1 MKNLKLFIT
10 VAFVSLLVF
19 SCKNETPQEV
29 IVDNVEATQIKK
41 EIASNAIIAKAEFTI
56 EGMTCALGCAKTIEK
71 KLSAMEGVKSAVVDF
86 DKKIAMVEY
95 DEASVTPLALEET
108 VKKTG
113 DTYSVNDMKTVE
125 TFSKDVSKKACSPD
139 CSKKDCDHKSG
150 KASSEGKISG
160 DMQGCKA
167 DCKMA
172 CCAKK
177 A

>member
-1 MKNLKLFIT
+1 MRILKLFISVT
-10 VAFVSLLVF
+10 FISLLII
-19 SCKNETPQEV
+19 SCKNEPSKEV
-29 IVDNVEATQIKK
+29 IVDNVEATQVKK
-41 EIASNAIIAKAEFTI
+41 EIASNATIAKAEFTI
-56 EGMTCALGCAKTIEK
+56 EGMTCAMGCAKTIEK

-113 DTYSVNDMKTVE
+113 DTYSVNDMKTVK
-125 TFSKDVSKKACSPD
+125 TFTKDLSKKACSND
-139 CSKKDCDHKSG
+139 CTKKDCDHKLDQ
-150 KASSEGKISG
+150 AASEGNISG
-160 DMQGCKA
+160 DMKGCKA

>member
-1 MKNLKLFIT
+1 MRNLKLFIT
-10 VAFVSLLVF
+10 VSFITLLVI
-19 SCKNETPQEV
+19 SCKNETPQEI
-29 IVDNVEATQIKK
+29 IVDTVEAAPVNK
-41 EIASNAIIAKAEFTI
+41 EIASNATIAKAEFTI
-56 EGMTCALGCAKTIEK
+56 EGMTCAMGCAKTIEK

-95 DEASVTPLALEET
+95 DEASVTPMALEET

-125 TFSKDVSKKACSPD
+125 TFTKDLSKKSCSHD
-139 CSKKDCDHKSG
+139 CSKKDCDHKLDR
-150 KASSEGKISG
+150 ASSEEKISG
-160 DMQGCKA
+160 DMKGCKA